1 MLKDLMDKK
10 VISAENLCF
19 IADFD
24 HEIKDK
30 FELRL

>member
-1 MLKDLMDKK
+1 MDKK
-10 VISAENLCF
+10 VISAENLAF

-24 HEIKDK
+24 NEIKDK